1 MKKTILLIVTCQ
13 LLIVGCQ
20 PAVAQTSKGVPPHAE
35 QKFIKFYQITM
46 TPSSMIEKYEGL
58 LMQMSKATPDI
69 YYLLL
74 RGETYEEKIEDREK
88 LNDKDFALAIQ
99 ETEGRLIYELNARKG
114 ALSHMAIESL
124 NGQTELRK
132 LNLAGNRTIDDE
144 ACKKIAAYLPR
155 LQNLNLYGTSVS
167 DEGLV
172 YLLDLQE
179 LRSLHVFDTKVT
191 WSGAN
196 EFRTKMESISG
207 NDDLE
212 ITVGHGTPPLG
223 SIKHG
228 EFLKATYQKNVDLG
242 RLDPN
247 YIGRYPE
254 VKAETGNK
262 KYEDDL
268 KKEATDPVLDL
279 P

>member
-1 MKKTILLIVTCQ
+1 MKKTILLAAICQ
-13 LLIVGCQ
+13 LLLVSHQ
-20 PAVAQTSKGVPPHAE
+20 AVIAQTSNGVPPHAE
-35 QKFIKFYQITM
+35 QKFIKLAQVAM
-46 TPSSMIEKYEGL
+46 TPSSIVKKYNGF
-58 LMQMSKATPDI
+58 LMQVSKATPDV

-74 RGETYEEKIEDREK
+74 RGHTYAEKPEDRES
-88 LNDKDFALAIQ
+88 LHDKDFALAIQ
-99 ETEGRLIYELNARKG
+99 EAEGKQIYELVAKKG
-114 ALSHMAIESL
+114 SLSHKAIDSL
-124 NGQTELRK
+124 SGQRELRK

-144 ACKKIAAYLPR
+144 ACKKIAAHLPR

-179 LRSLHVFDTKVT
+179 LRSIHVFDTKVT
-191 WSGAN
+191 WNGAN
-196 EFRTKMESISG
+196 EFRAKMESISG

-212 ITVGHGTPPLG
+212 ITSGHGTPPLG

-228 EFLKATYQKNVDLG
+228 AFLKATYQKNVALG

-247 YIGRYPE
+247 YIDKYPE
-254 VKAETGNK
+254 AKAKAVGEE
-262 KYEDDL
+262 KYE
-268 KKEATDPVLDL
+268 EDL

>member
-1 MKKTILLIVTCQ
+1 MKKAALFLLATTLAITA
-13 LLIVGCQ
+13 I
-20 PAVAQTSKGVPPHAE
+20 AQTSNGVPPHAK
-35 QKFIKFYQITM
+35 QKHFKLAQVVM
-46 TPSSMIEKYEGL
+46 TPSSIAEKYNGF
-58 LMQMSKATPDI
+58 LMQVSKATPDV

-74 RGETYEEKIEDREK
+74 RGQTYAEKPEDKES
-88 LNDKDFALAIQ
+88 LHDKDFALAIQ
-99 ETEGRLIYELNARKG
+99 ETEGKLIYELSAKKG
-114 ALSHMAIESL
+114 VLSHKAIDSL

-155 LQNLNLYGTSVS
+155 LQSLNLYGTSVS

-191 WSGAN
+191 WNGAN
-196 EFRTKMESISG
+196 EFRAKMESISG

-212 ITVGHGTPPLG
+212 ITSGHGTPPLG

-228 EFLKATYQKNVDLG
+228 AFLKATYQKNVDLG

-247 YIGRYPE
+247 YIDKYPE
-254 VKAETGNK
+254 VKAELDLDK
-262 KYEDDL
+262 EYEEDL
-268 KKEATDPVLDL
+268 KKEATDPILDL

>member
-1 MKKTILLIVTCQ
+1 MKKAALFLLATTLAVTA
-13 LLIVGCQ
+13 I
-20 PAVAQTSKGVPPHAE
+20 AQTSSGVPPHAE
-35 QKFIKFYQITM
+35 QKFIKLAQVVTK
-46 TPSSMIEKYEGL
+46 PSSMVEKYNGF
-58 LMQMSKATPDI
+58 LMQVSKATPDI

-74 RGETYEEKIEDREK
+74 RGQTYAEKPEDKES
-88 LNDKDFALAIQ
+88 LHDKDFTLAIQ
-99 ETEGRLIYELNARKG
+99 ETEGKPIYELIAKKG
-114 ALSHMAIESL
+114 ALSHKAIDSL

-155 LQNLNLYGTSVS
+155 LQNLNLYGTSIS
-167 DEGLV
+167 DEGLT
-172 YLLDLQE
+172 YLLDVQE

-191 WSGAN
+191 WNGAN
-196 EFRTKMESISG
+196 EFRAKMESISG

-212 ITVGHGTPPLG
+212 ITAGHGTPPLG

-228 EFLKATYQKNVDLG
+228 AFLKATYQKNVDLG

-247 YIGRYPE
+247 YIDKYPE
-254 VKAETGNK
+254 VEAEKGGEK
-262 KYEDDL
+262 KYEEDL
-268 KKEATDPVLDL
+268 EKEATDPVLNL

>member
-1 MKKTILLIVTCQ
+1 MKKAALFLLAMTLAVTA
-13 LLIVGCQ
+13 I
-20 PAVAQTSKGVPPHAE
+20 AQTSNGVPPHAE
-35 QKFIKFYQITM
+35 QKFTKLTQITM
-46 TPSSMIEKYEGL
+46 TPSSMVEKYEGL
-58 LMQMSKATPDI
+58 LMQVSKATPDI

-74 RGETYEEKIEDREK
+74 RGETYEEKPEDREK

-114 ALSHMAIESL
+114 ALSHKAIESL